1 MRRMTEITR
10 VMPPE
15 GRQRKRGVYVV
26 LLWLAFIASA
36 ASFGT
41 RALEGTSDPVASILG
56 ALAMA
61 LFATIALLARSRR
74 VPLEGIEHAVLWCGA
89 GVLLANLGLRLY
101 AFPSDV
107 AGIEAVITSLLW
119 FPLVFVFSTVAFD
132 GERSLR
138 YSAAVYVL
146 FALVTLPHAFASI
159 GTGTVASG
167 FGLLLQA
174 YLLYAV
180 MIASLYFFADLQ
192 QRMLVMEETA
202 RTMRKLANTDALTG
216 LANRRQAEEQLAR
229 ELRRA
234 ERYGR
239 VFSVLMLDIDHFKD
253 LNDRF
258 GHQAGDDVLVD
269 LSRRIG
275 SMVRAS
281 DTVARWGGE
290 EFLLLTPETGSGD
303 AQRLAEMIRTHVADN
318 SLGGRYQVTVSL
330 GVASYRPGDTLGSL
344 VARADAALYL
354 AKRGG
359 RNQVRLEIVPNPV
372 AD

>member
-1 MRRMTEITR
+1 MTEITR
-10 VMPPE
+10 VLPPE
-15 GRQRKRGVYVV
+15 GRHRKRSVYVV
-26 LLWLAFIASA
+26 LLWFAVVATA

-41 RALEGTSDPVASILG
+41 RVLEGETDPASSLVGGVALT
-56 ALAMA
+56 
-61 LFATIALLARSRR
+61 LFLVIVAAARLRR
-74 VPLEGIEHAVLWCGA
+74 VRLEWIEHALLWSVTGI
-89 GVLLANLGLRLY
+89 LLLNLVARLY
-101 AFPSDV
+101 LVALDAFGV
-107 AGIEAVITSLLW
+107 QAVVTTLLW

-138 YSAAVYVL
+138 YSAAAYVL
-146 FALVTLPHAFASI
+146 FVLVTLPYAFGSM
-159 GTGTVASG
+159 GGDSTVGG

-174 YLLYAV
+174 YLAYAV
-180 MIASLYFFADLQ
+180 TIAALYFFADLQ
-192 QRMLVMEETA
+192 QRMVAMEETA

-216 LANRRQAEEQLAR
+216 LANRRQGEEQLAR

-258 GHQAGDDVLVD
+258 GHQAGDEVLVD

-290 EFLLLTPETGSGD
+290 EFLLLTPETPVGD
-303 AQRLAEMIRTHVADN
+303 AQRLAEMVRRHVAEN
-318 SLGGRYQVTVSL
+318 SLAGRYQVTVSL
-330 GVASYRPGDTLGSL
+330 GVASYRPGDTLASL
-344 VARADAALYL
+344 IARSDAALYL

-359 RNQVRLEIVPNPV
+359 RNQVRLEIVPAPH

>member
-1 MRRMTEITR
+1 MTEITR

-15 GRQRKRGVYVV
+15 GRHRKRSVYVV
-26 LLWLAFIASA
+26 LLWLAFA
-36 ASFGT
+36 ATAVSFAT
-41 RALEGTSDPVASILG
+41 RALEGKVDATSSVFG
-56 ALAMA
+56 ALAML
-61 LFATIALLARSRR
+61 LFVTIALLARARR
-74 VPLEGIEHAVLWCGA
+74 VPLEWIEHAVLWSGA
-89 GVLLANLGLRLY
+89 SILLANLGLRLY
-101 AFPSDV
+101 AFPPDV
-107 AGIEAVITSLLW
+107 AGIEAVVTSLLW

-146 FALVTLPHAFASI
+146 FALVTLPHAFGSL
-159 GTGTVASG
+159 GSGMVVGG

-192 QRMLVMEETA
+192 QRMVAMEETA

-216 LANRRQAEEQLAR
+216 LANRRQGEEQLAR

-239 VFSVLMLDIDHFKD
+239 AFSVLMLDIDHFKD

-258 GHQAGDDVLVD
+258 GHQACDDVLVD

-290 EFLLLTPETGSGD
+290 EFLLLTPETGIGD
-303 AQRLAEMIRTHVADN
+303 AQRLAEMIRSHVADN

-359 RNQVRLEIVPNPV
+359 RNQVRLEIVPSPV
-372 AD
+372 GE

>member
-1 MRRMTEITR
+1 
-10 VMPPE
+10 
-15 GRQRKRGVYVV
+15 VYVV
-26 LLWLAFIASA
+26 LLWLAVA
-36 ASFGT
+36 ATVVSFAT
-41 RALEGTSDPVASILG
+41 RALEGKTDPTSSLFGAVAMVVF
-56 ALAMA
+56 LA
-61 LFATIALLARSRR
+61 IAVAARVRR
-74 VPLEGIEHAVLWCGA
+74 VQLEWIEHALLWGA
-89 GVLLANLGLRLY
+89 TGILLANLAARLY
-101 AFPSDV
+101 LMPADV
-107 AGIEAVITSLLW
+107 AGVEAIVATLLW

-146 FALVTLPHAFASI
+146 FTLVTLPHAFGSLGGELA
-159 GTGTVASG
+159 VSG

-174 YLLYAV
+174 YLAYAV
-180 MIASLYFFADLQ
+180 TIAALYFFADLQ
-192 QRMLVMEETA
+192 QRMVAMEETA

-216 LANRRQAEEQLAR
+216 LANRRQGEEQLAR

-269 LSRRIG
+269 LARRIG

-290 EFLLLTPETGSGD
+290 EFLLLTPETPIGD
-303 AQRLAEMIRTHVADN
+303 AQRLAEMIRRHVADN
-318 SLGGRYQVTVSL
+318 SLAGRYQVTVSL

-344 VARADAALYL
+344 VARSDAALYL

-359 RNQVRLEIVPNPV
+359 RNQVRLEIVPAPPV
-372 AD
+372 D